1 MRQILAVGVALCVGL
16 GAMAQEA
23 PPDTIELL
31 PLAPEE
37 FEDETVK
44 RAVVEPVTAAYPPG
58 TELFVSASSLA
69 LRKSAAKDAPLILYL
84 PKDAWV
90 MTLRDSGAPVPLEVA
105 GIPGYWLRVEYRGH
119 RGYVFDGYLA
129 PAPTPL
135 EDRLNWDC
143 VPGERAGPITRTT
156 SYEELVATFGLEN
169 LEVATVQRDADQ
181 TEPGTAIFPGG
192 ERLAVVQWEKFHRVP
207 EVVIVL
213 GTGWKTLEGVGVG
226 TSLAELVTMNGRAL
240 TFRGFGGGSPGLI
253 RGWGGGTFDLG
264 EGFEGDIEFYLQPR
278 RIDLTGQIKEL
289 QADRIFSSEH
299 ASVEELDLY
308 VSMIRVRLRD
318 KAADES
324 KEEVDDEFS
333 F

>member
-1 MRQILAVGVALCVGL
+1 MRQILAVGVALSVGL

-37 FEDETVK
+37 FDQNEV
-44 RAVVEPVTAAYPPG
+44 AIPSAAPATAAYPPG

-69 LRKSAAKDAPLILYL
+69 LRKSAAKDAALILYL
-84 PKDAWV
+84 PKDARV
-90 MTLRDSGAPVPLEVA
+90 MTLRDSGAPVPLEVS

-143 VPGERAGPITRTT
+143 VPGERAGPITRATT
-156 SYEELVATFGLEN
+156 YEELVATFGLEN
-169 LEVATVQRDADQ
+169 LAVAIVQREADQ

-192 ERLAVVQWEKFHRVP
+192 ERLAVVQWERFHRVP
-207 EVVIVL
+207 EAVIVL
-213 GTGWKTLEGVGVG
+213 GTGWKTLQGVSVG
-226 TSLAELVTMNGRAL
+226 TSLAELVRMNGRAL
-240 TFRGFGGGSPGLI
+240 MFRGFGGGSPGLI
-253 RGWGGGTFDLG
+253 TGWGGGTFDLG
-264 EGFEGDIEFYLQPR
+264 EGLEGGIAYYLQPR
-278 RIDLTGQIKEL
+278 RIDLTSQIKEL

-299 ASVEELDLY
+299 ASVDELDLY
-308 VSMIRVRLRD
+308 VSMIRVTIRD
-318 KAADES
+318 KAEGES
-324 KEEVDDEFS
+324 KEEVDNDFL